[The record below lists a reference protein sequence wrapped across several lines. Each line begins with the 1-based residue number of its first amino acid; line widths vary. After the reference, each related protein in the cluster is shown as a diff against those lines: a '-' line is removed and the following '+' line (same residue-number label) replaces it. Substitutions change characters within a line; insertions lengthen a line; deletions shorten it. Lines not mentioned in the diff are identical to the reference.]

1 MISQYAENELRLAGF
16 FDEDAD
22 YNGMIPAAV
31 LELLRVF
38 ENQGHSGASAAIT
51 AFLFNKLAK
60 YEPLTPLTY
69 GPDEWVDHTEE
80 NGGEPLWQ
88 NKRKS
93 SVFSKDLGKT
103 WYDIDLPEACPQKE
117 EPG

>member
-1 MISQYAENELRLAGF
+1 MLQHAENELRLAGF
-16 FDEDAD
+16 FNEDAD

-38 ENQGHSGASAAIT
+38 DNQHHSGASGNLVLH
-51 AFLFNKLAK
+51 LFTKLAR

-69 GPDEWVDHTEE
+69 GPEEWHDITEI

-117 EPG
+117 ESV